1 MPHRIAHVDADVLVY
16 NASFGAQKTRYR
28 YKGRV
33 FESHKD
39 MKAYLNEQGK
49 QPKEVEYESFVE
61 YLDESVVNI
70 IAQRLID
77 DIIENAGTERL
88 RFYLTGKGN
97 YRETVATIKPY
108 KGNRTADKPVHFQY
122 AKELFLNKY
131 EAELHEGQEA
141 DDAIGIAQY
150 DSGCN
155 DVICTID
162 KDLNML
168 EGRHFDWNKQLRYK
182 VNRDTGLL
190 YFHCQML
197 AGDSTDNI
205 PGINKIGMVKAQRR
219 LNSLDL
225 KEQRLAIRELYNEQY
240 GEDADEAMQEVATLL
255 WIRRKPD
262 QIINFLT
269 GDYLK

>member
-1 MPHRIAHVDADVLVY
+1 MTKRIAHVDADVLVY

-49 QPKEVEYESFVE
+49 QPKDVEYESFVE

-70 IAQRLID
+70 IAGRLID
-77 DIIENAGTERL
+77 DIIENAGTEHL

-97 YRETVATIKPY
+97 YRESVATIKPY
-108 KGNRTADKPVHFQY
+108 KGNRVADKPVHFEY

-131 EAELHEGQEA
+131 NAELHTGQEA

-150 DSGCN
+150 NRGCR

-168 EGRHFDWNKQLRYK
+168 EGRHFDWNKQVRFN
-182 VNRDTGLL
+182 VDRPTALL

-205 PGINKIGMVKAQRR
+205 PGITRIGMKTAYK
-219 LNSLDL
+219 LLSDLDL
-225 KEQRLAIRELYNEQY
+225 SLQRQLIRSKYNEQY
-240 GEDADEAMQEVATLL
+240 DDEADEAMQEVATLL
-255 WIRRKPD
+255 WIRRQPA
-262 QIINFLT
+262 QFINFLK
-269 GDYLK
+269 GDYL